1 MATRGRRGRVRAG
14 AGGGAVVRWA
24 IWASHEQA
32 IQTDSLS
39 RPPSSSRQRWCSR
52 TKATK
57 AARLSGMG
65 PGDYHRV
72 DAASYYSLDSI

>member
-24 IWASHEQA
+24 IWAPHEQA

-39 RPPSSSRQRWCSR
+39 RPPSSSRQRLVFAYKSHQGGEAFWHG
-52 TKATK
+52 AG
-57 AARLSGMG
+57 RLSQ
-65 PGDYHRV
+65 R
-72 DAASYYSLDSI
+72 